1 LNQGL
6 NKSKE
11 DSNMY
16 YLFKNGKYV
25 IILLYIDD
33 LLVTGDH
40 RYQIN
45 QVEKELKKTF
55 EMIDLRDI
63 KLY

>member
-1 LNQGL
+1 
-6 NKSKE
+6 
-11 DSNMY
+11 MY